1 MDDDEHQQQQQQGLL
16 GGEMQQGPV
25 MSLAEPDVN
34 MDAAGDEAA
43 GSKALMPSPEEQ
55 AAAIQQ
61 LEDKQIQAGEQ
72 MYIVSKSW
80 WGDWCAYTRYK
91 QQPAD
96 SSSSSD
102 TDAADTQ
109 PPPLE
114 MDNSSIVDNNSGDL
128 ARNLEENCHFVIVTA
143 ESWELLRSWYG
154 GGPVVSRPAVLEGLA
169 PNTKRARVMLYPIKL
184 DVVWSGK
191 PTEIKTMEAELKETV
206 QSLKL
211 RACAEFGVDP
221 ASIDIWDFFHHSKHA
236 NLEGHLDKTL
246 NDARILDEQPI
257 LLDEKD
263 NPLTCESKSSS
274 SPVITSSR
282 GIFGRSNS
290 YVQEDSTI
298 QRSEGRPGLV
308 GLQNLGNTCFMNSSL
323 QCLMHSV
330 PIMSVFLSGAYEG
343 DLNTANPL
351 GMKGQLATAFGSLIS
366 NVWRPEVGT
375 VVPRG
380 FKAKIAQFAPQ
391 FSGYAQHDSQEF
403 LAFLLDG
410 LHEDINR
417 IQQKPYIEVRRR
429 RQQRRVLGALLQGW
443 RWSPAVAADPKRV
456 GAYRAG
462 VWRAGL
468 LR

>member
-109 PPPLE
+109 QPPLAI
-114 MDNSSIVDNNSGDL
+114 DNSSIVDNNSGDL

-221 ASIDIWDFFHHSKHA
+221 ATIAMWDFFHHSKHA

-298 QRSEGRPGLV
+298 QVRTAAAEEQLGRRSGT
-308 GLQNLGNTCFMNSSL
+308 Q
-323 QCLMHSV
+323 Q
-330 PIMSVFLSGAYEG
+330 
-343 DLNTANPL
+343 L
-351 GMKGQLATAFGSLIS
+351 GMAGCLACNA
-366 NVWRPEVGT
+366 
-375 VVPRG
+375 
-380 FKAKIAQFAPQ
+380 
-391 FSGYAQHDSQEF
+391 
-403 LAFLLDG
+403 
-410 LHEDINR
+410 
-417 IQQKPYIEVRRR
+417 
-429 RQQRRVLGALLQGW
+429 
-443 RWSPAVAADPKRV
+443 
-456 GAYRAG
+456 
-462 VWRAGL
+462 
-468 LR
+468 